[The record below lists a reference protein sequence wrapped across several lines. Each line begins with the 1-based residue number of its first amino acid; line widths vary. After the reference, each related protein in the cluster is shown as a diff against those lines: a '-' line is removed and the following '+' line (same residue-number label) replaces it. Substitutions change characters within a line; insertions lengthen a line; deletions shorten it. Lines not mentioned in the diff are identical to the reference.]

1 MPTTLVHDREAY
13 YVGRRLGRDAR
24 PPVLLLHG
32 AGGSH
37 QHWLY
42 QVRDLASPACAP
54 DLPGH
59 GRSAGSGFAR
69 IAAYGDWVVAFLDEL
84 DLDRAVI
91 AGHSMGGAIA
101 LDVALRY
108 PDRVG
113 GVGLIST
120 GARLPVSPALLAG
133 LRDDPPRTI
142 DLIAK
147 WSFGR
152 EVPPEMVEMGR
163 EQMGAVPPEVL
174 YGDFAACDA
183 FDVRD
188 RLGEIVAPAAVVCG
202 THDRMMPARHSA
214 ALRGG
219 LPTARLTLVHG
230 AGHMLMIERPGA
242 VTRALARLVESLD
255 LSS

>member
-1 MPTTLVHDREAY
+1 MPFAQVEGVNVY
-13 YVGRRLGRDAR
+13 YAHRRPALPSG
-24 PPVLLLHG
+24 PPVVFLHG

-54 DLPGH
+54 DLPAH
-59 GRSAGSGFAR
+59 GRSAGPGFVR
-69 IAAYGDWVVAFLDEL
+69 IAAYGDWVVAFLDSLGLE
-84 DLDRAVI
+84 RVVI

-101 LDVALRY
+101 LDVALRH

-113 GVGLIST
+113 GLGLIST

-133 LRDDPPRTI
+133 LRDDPARTI
-142 DLIAK
+142 RLITE

-152 EVPPEMVEMGR
+152 QVPSEMVEMGH
-163 EQMGAVPPEVL
+163 EQMAAVLPQVL
-174 YGDFAACDA
+174 YGDFAACDV

-188 RLGEIVAPAAVVCG
+188 RLGEIAVPSAVVCG
-202 THDRMMPARHSA
+202 IHDRMMPARHSV
-214 ALRGG
+214 ALRDG
-219 LPTARLTLVHG
+219 LPDARLTLVHG

-255 LSS
+255 PPG